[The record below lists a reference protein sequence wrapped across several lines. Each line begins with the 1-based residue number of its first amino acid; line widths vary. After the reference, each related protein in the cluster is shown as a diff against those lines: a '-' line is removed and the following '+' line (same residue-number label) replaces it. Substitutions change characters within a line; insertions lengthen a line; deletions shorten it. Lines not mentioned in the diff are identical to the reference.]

1 MPQRHGRELREDS
14 ATGVRAGPRVGEA
27 PRNAA
32 LDWDSM
38 EALAPPDVA
47 PESTGIAPP
56 ERGAPVTMR
65 FREGSESLIGLPW
78 ETPLAAWPTDAAEF
92 VDLPI
97 GASRHTVRF
106 VVSGRGIVSLKE
118 LPLEPARREY
128 DVLRELEAR
137 GAPAVRAAGLVE
149 RVGADDAIIATHYLA
164 RSFQFRRLFM
174 RLPEGEAFHR
184 DRLLDAMTNL
194 LVELHRLGLFWGD
207 CSLANTLLVRDGQT
221 LQAHLVDAETSEIHE
236 RLSDGQRAADL
247 EIAIE
252 NVAGDLADLAA
263 MGGRG
268 IDEIDDDFAAAL
280 SLAGRYERLW
290 DALHADIQL
299 REDQRYRVEKRLRAL
314 NDMGYVV
321 DEVILERGAG
331 EPDALHLRVSV
342 AGRDYHSRRLRQLTG
357 LDAGE
362 GQSSTILNDMTS
374 WAGLSRWDGTTE
386 PGADGGRSLTRT
398 HATRWLVEVYEPAV
412 AELKREL
419 GSDIDPVQAYCD
431 LLEVRWLLSEE
442 AGHDVGNAATLASM
456 AAQQTPAGSV
466 ARMAAAEEPAG
477 PKRLGWK
484 RP

>member
-1 MPQRHGRELREDS
+1 
-14 ATGVRAGPRVGEA
+14 
-27 PRNAA
+27 
-32 LDWDSM
+32 M

-47 PESTGIAPP
+47 RDAPDVVLP
-56 ERGAPVTMR
+56 DRNAPVTMR
-65 FREGSESLIGLPW
+65 FREGSEGLIGLPW

-106 VVSGRGIVSLKE
+106 VVAGRGIVALKE

-128 DVLRELEAR
+128 DVMRELEAR

-149 RVGADDAIIATHYLA
+149 RVAADDAIIATHYLA

-174 RLPEGEAFHR
+174 RLPEGEAVHR

-236 RLSDGQRAADL
+236 KLSDGQRATDL

-263 MGGRG
+263 MNGLGIEE
-268 IDEIDDDFAAAL
+268 IDEDFAAAL
-280 SLAGRYERLW
+280 SLADRYERLW
-290 DALHADIQL
+290 DALHADVQL
-299 REDQRYRVEKRLRAL
+299 RDDQRYRVEKRMRAL

-362 GQSSTILNDMTS
+362 GQSSILLTDMTS
-374 WAGLSRWDGTTE
+374 WAGLARWDGTTE
-386 PGADGGRSLTRT
+386 PGADGGRSLTRA
-398 HATRWLVEVYEPAV
+398 HATRWLVEIYEPAV
-412 AELKREL
+412 AELKGVL

-431 LLEVRWLLSEE
+431 LLEVRWLLSER

-456 AAQQTPAGSV
+456 AARQTPAGSA
-466 ARMAAAEEPAG
+466 ARMAAVEEPAG
-477 PKRLGWK
+477 SKRLGWN

>member
-1 MPQRHGRELREDS
+1 
-14 ATGVRAGPRVGEA
+14 
-27 PRNAA
+27 
-32 LDWDSM
+32 M
-38 EALAPPDVA
+38 EALTAGDRPPSPRGRRPTNEPDPEAGVSDELDVTDVVIDEIDLA
-47 PESTGIAPP
+47 
-56 ERGAPVTMR
+56 APVTMR
-65 FREGSESLIGLPW
+65 FREGVEGLINLPW
-78 ETPLAAWPTDAAEF
+78 ETPLEAWPSDAAEF

-106 VVSGRGIVSLKE
+106 IVAGRGIVALKE
-118 LPLEPARREY
+118 LPMLPARREY
-128 DVLRELEAR
+128 DVMRELEVR

-149 RVGADDAIIATHYLA
+149 RTASDDAIIATQYLA

-174 RLPEGEAFHR
+174 RLPEGEAVHR

-236 RLSDGQRAADL
+236 HLSDGQRATDL

-252 NVAGDLADLAA
+252 NVAGDLADLAS
-263 MGGRG
+263 MNGRG
-268 IDEIDDDFAAAL
+268 IDEIDEDFAAAL
-280 SLAGRYERLW
+280 SLSDRYDRLW
-290 DALHADIQL
+290 DALHADVRL
-299 REDQRYRVEKRLRAL
+299 RNDQRYRVDARLRAL

-331 EPDALHLRVSV
+331 EPDALRLHVSV
-342 AGRDYHSRRLRQLTG
+342 AGREYHSRRLRQLTG
-357 LDAGE
+357 LEAGE
-362 GQSSTILNDMTS
+362 GQSSILLTDMTS
-374 WAGLSRWDGTTE
+374 WAGLARWDGSIE
-386 PGADGGRSLTRT
+386 PGADGGRSLTRA
-398 HATRWLVEVYEPAV
+398 HAARWLVEIYEPAV
-412 AELKREL
+412 AELRRVL

-442 AGHDVGNAATLASM
+442 AGHDVGNEATLAIM

-466 ARMAAAEEPAG
+466 ARMAAVEEPGA
-477 PKRLGWK
+477 PKRLGWN